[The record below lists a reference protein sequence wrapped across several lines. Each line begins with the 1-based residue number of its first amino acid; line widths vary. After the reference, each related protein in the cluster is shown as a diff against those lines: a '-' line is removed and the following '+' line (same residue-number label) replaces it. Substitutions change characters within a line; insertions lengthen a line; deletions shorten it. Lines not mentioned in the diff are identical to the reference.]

1 MDNGLKRKIL
11 VVDDELGPREALKM
25 ILGGDYTVS
34 VATGGIEAR
43 NYFSNEEYDLM
54 IMDIKMPDINGID
67 LLTEVKTSTPETEVI
82 MITAYASVDTATDA
96 LRMGALDYIIKP
108 FDTSSVLEAVQ
119 KGLSRRDDSLS
130 VKTRIQELQIAN
142 KLLEEKV
149 DDAYENIQS
158 HFHETVD
165 SLVEAVDAKDSY
177 TKGHLERMSSFAL
190 LLGKELN
197 LSQEELDLIQHA
209 SVLHD
214 IGKIGVPEAILLKK
228 DTLSREEFEIIKK
241 HPVIGARIISPVKSF
256 KEVVPLVLYHHEKFD
271 GTGYPDGLKGNRIPL
286 GARIIGIADAIDAML
301 TERPYAGAKNV
312 DEVQSELKE
321 LAGIQFDPKLV
332 NIILSLDLLS
342 LYAVR

>member
-1 MDNGLKRKIL
+1 MENRMKRKVL
-11 VVDDELGPREALKM
+11 VVDDELGPREALRM
-25 ILGGDYTVS
+25 ILGEDYDVS
-34 VATGGIEAR
+34 VASGGLEAR
-43 NYFSNEEYDLM
+43 DNFLNKEYDLM

-67 LLTEVKTSTPETEVI
+67 LLTEVKTKSPETEVI

-130 VKTRIQELQIAN
+130 IKTRLQELQIAN
-142 KLLEEKV
+142 KVLEERI
-149 DDAYENIQS
+149 DDAFKNIQS
-158 HFHETVD
+158 HFQETVD

-177 TKGHLERMSSFAL
+177 TKGHLKRMSKFAL
-190 LLGKELN
+190 LLGKEAN
-197 LSQEELDLIQHA
+197 LSQEELGLIQHA
-209 SVLHD
+209 AVLHD

-241 HPVIGARIISPVKSF
+241 HPVIGARIISPVQSF
-256 KEVVPLVLYHHEKFD
+256 KEVVPLVLYHHERFD

-301 TERPYAGAKNV
+301 TERPYARAKTV
-312 DEVQSELKE
+312 DEVRKE
-321 LAGIQFDPKLV
+321 LQQFAGIQFDPQLV
-332 NIILSLDLLS
+332 KIIISKDLLA
-342 LYAVR
+342 LYTFQ